1 MKILQVHNYYITD
14 GGEEVV
20 VKNERRLLEEHG
32 HLVLE
37 FSKDNHNLSIFDKLK
52 QVFTAH
58 YSKRV
63 KKEFSAY
70 LKTHTVDVIH
80 IHNTF
85 PQITPSVLDSAVA
98 LSIPVVFTLHNY
110 RLVYPNGLLYYNG
123 KIDERSLQDS
133 AFSCVWDGVYRN
145 SVFLTAL
152 VAHHIEYHRKKS
164 TWKNKVDQFI
174 IPTNFA
180 KKKLIEGGL
189 PSHKMVTKPHFLFD
203 PVQVQPKEKT
213 NHKNFLFIGR
223 IIKEKGI
230 DTVLKA
236 WEKIDS
242 EYNLL
247 IVGEGPLKATLM
259 QKYVHKKNIQW
270 VGKIEYNEVFRHLQN
285 SEGMIFSSEW
295 YETFG
300 LTIIEAYGSGVPV
313 ICSNLGS
320 HAELV
325 DDHKTGLLYEA
336 GNPDDL
342 AIQIN
347 KLISDKVL
355 KDQLGKY
362 ARKKY
367 KSEYA
372 PEKNYQ
378 ELMHIYK
385 KAIQHKKRVAK

>member
-189 PSHKMVTKPHFLFD
+189 PSHKMVTKPHFLLTQYKFN
-203 PVQVQPKEKT
+203 Q
-213 NHKNFLFIGR
+213 R
-223 IIKEKGI
+223 
-230 DTVLKA
+230 
-236 WEKIDS
+236 
-242 EYNLL
+242 
-247 IVGEGPLKATLM
+247 
-259 QKYVHKKNIQW
+259 KKPIT
-270 VGKIEYNEVFRHLQN
+270 R
-285 SEGMIFSSEW
+285 IFS
-295 YETFG
+295 
-300 LTIIEAYGSGVPV
+300 L
-313 ICSNLGS
+313 L
-320 HAELV
+320 AEL
-325 DDHKTGLLYEA
+325 L
-336 GNPDDL
+336 
-342 AIQIN
+342 
-347 KLISDKVL
+347 
-355 KDQLGKY
+355 
-362 ARKKY
+362 
-367 KSEYA
+367 
-372 PEKNYQ
+372 
-378 ELMHIYK
+378 
-385 KAIQHKKRVAK
+385 KKRG